1 MPQLHIIMGS
11 YEKDLSA
18 GRDSEEAK
26 SLAEDFLFPQEM
38 FMQIQRDRQV
48 VPLQEQ
54 FELFSIWRE
63 EEKDQ
68 LNKILLADT
77 FTSPGQRMEKW
88 EQARFYPGGAEFGPA
103 PDIRSQWTDLQA
115 DTSAH
120 GLQISRVALRAKP
133 PVSLRA
139 LACDIKLS
147 FRLRGSSTFWVIT
160 RGLGIRDPDAVI
172 CKITKEA
179 ESQRVF
185 LVFGAAVGPQNSY
198 KFFKRQEIPE
208 LEEVSEEAVQNDCL
222 DLKLD
227 FIDNG
232 DDKVF
237 VQSRGKLYSVKGPPN
252 RDLNMTCNQYIP
264 CTRLT
269 QIMLAGDGDSVELKH
284 VSIKQVER
292 VAMVQASAK
301 HVECCELL

>member
-1 MPQLHIIMGS
+1 MGT
-11 YEKDLSA
+11 YEKMELDA
-18 GRDSEEAK
+18 ARDSEEAK
-26 SLAEDFLFPQEM
+26 RPSDDFLFPQEM
-38 FMQIQRDRQV
+38 IMQIQRDRQV

-63 EEKDQ
+63 EEKEQ
-68 LNKILLADT
+68 LNKMLLADT
-77 FTSPGQRMEKW
+77 FTSPTQRMEKW
-88 EQARFYPGGAEFGPA
+88 EQARFYPGGGEFGPA
-103 PDIRSQWTDLQA
+103 PDIRSQWADLMGEMSPQ
-115 DTSAH
+115 
-120 GLQISRVALRAKP
+120 GLPISRVVLRAKP

-139 LACDIKLS
+139 LACDLKLA
-147 FRLRGSSTFWVIT
+147 FRLRGSSTLWIIT
-160 RGLGIRDPDAVI
+160 RGSGIRDPDAVI
-172 CKITKEA
+172 CKISKEA

-185 LVFGAAVGPQNSY
+185 LIFGAAVGPQNSF

-208 LEEVSEEAVQNDCL
+208 MEDVSEEALQNDSL
-222 DLKLD
+222 ELKLD

-237 VQSRGKLYSVKGPPN
+237 VQSRGNTQTVKGPPN

-269 QIMLAGDGDSVELKH
+269 QVMLAGDGDSVELKH

-292 VAMVQASAK
+292 VAMVQASAR
-301 HVECCELL
+301 HVECCQML